1 MIAGMNL
8 VASIIARFGGVRP
21 MAEKLDEAGYPVHWN
36 TVQNW
41 KRTGRL
47 PPRQA
52 EAVERAADF
61 HKITLK
67 PGEVD
72 AAIRGRA
79 A

>member
-1 MIAGMNL
+1 MNL
-8 VASIIARFGGVRP
+8 VSSIIARFGGVRP
-21 MAEKLDEAGYPVHWN
+21 MADKLAEAGHPIHWN

-52 EAVERAADF
+52 EAVETAAEY
-61 HKITLK
+61 HKIVLK

-72 AAIRGRA
+72 AAIRGKA